1 MGIRAERAGHAGFA
15 DLAGRDLGV
24 RRGSQPQEQAAAP
37 PPAAPAP
44 EPPKAPYYVYV
55 TNEIGG
61 DLTVIDG
68 GTNQV
73 VATIPLG
80 KRPRGI
86 KVSPDGTKL
95 FVALSGSPMAPP
107 GTDESKLP
115 PPDRTA
121 DGIGIVDIAARKVS
135 TVLTSG
141 TDPEQI
147 SLSADGSKVFVSN
160 EDAGVASIIDVASNK
175 IIGNVKVGGEPEGVT
190 TSPNGQWV
198 YVTSE
203 EDNQVAVIDTAS
215 NKVIKMLQ
223 VGARPRSSAFLP
235 DSSKRVRHRRE
246 RRHGARRRHEKSLG
260 DQDTEDHRRD
270 GAADGRDCVT

>member
-1 MGIRAERAGHAGFA
+1 MAAE
-15 DLAGRDLGV
+15 V
-24 RRGSQPQEQAAAP
+24 QPQEQAAAP

-121 DGIGIVDIAARKVS
+121 DGIGIVDIAARKVT

-141 TDPEQI
+141 TDPEQLA
-147 SLSADGSKVFVSN
+147 LSADGSKLFVSN
-160 EDAGVASIIDVASNK
+160 EDAGAASILDIASNK
-175 IIGNVKVGGEPEGVT
+175 ILANIKVGGEPEGVT

-203 EDNQVAVIDTAS
+203 EDNQVAVIDTAEQQGDQDAQGRPAAA
-215 NKVIKMLQ
+215 L
-223 VGARPRSSAFLP
+223 VGVPARQLACI
-235 DSSKRVRHRRE
+235 RHVGE
-246 RRHGARRRHEKSLG
+246 RRNRARGRHEKSLG
-260 DQDTEDHRRD
+260 DQDT
-270 GAADGRDCVT
+270 

>member
-1 MGIRAERAGHAGFA
+1 MKGLGTRDWRLVLNARVT
-15 DLAGRDLGV
+15 LAALILLAAVSACGGNQ
-24 RRGSQPQEQAAAP
+24 QPEQAAAP

-68 GTNQV
+68 GTHQV

-121 DGIGIVDIAARKVS
+121 DGIGIVDIAARKMT

-141 TDPEQI
+141 TDPEQV

-215 NKVIKMLQ
+215 NKVIKMLE

-235 DSSKRVRHRRE
+235 DSSKRLRDRRE
-246 RRHGARRRHEKSLG
+246 RRNGSRGRHEEHTRSS
-260 DQDTEDHRRD
+260 RR
-270 GAADGRDCVT
+270 

>member
-1 MGIRAERAGHAGFA
+1 MKGLGIRPAFVHGASATSR
-15 DLAGRDLGV
+15 RSLGV
-24 RRGSQPQEQAAAP
+24 GGNLAIRLNVRVTLFSLVLLATISACGSGNQQQEQTAAP

-44 EPPKAPYYVYV
+44 APPKAPYHVYV

-61 DLTVIDG
+61 DLTIIDG
-68 GTNQV
+68 GSNEV

-121 DGIGIVDIAARKVS
+121 DGIGVVDIATRKVT

-160 EDAGVASIIDVASNK
+160 EDAGIASIIDVASNK

-203 EDNQVAVIDTAS
+203 EDNQIAVIDTAAG
-215 NKVIKMLQ
+215 NEAQCIHQK
-223 VGARPRSSAFLP
+223 
-235 DSSKRVRHRRE
+235 
-246 RRHGARRRHEKSLG
+246 
-260 DQDTEDHRRD
+260 
-270 GAADGRDCVT
+270 

>member
-1 MGIRAERAGHAGFA
+1 M
-15 DLAGRDLGV
+15 
-24 RRGSQPQEQAAAP
+24 
-37 PPAAPAP
+37 
-44 EPPKAPYYVYV
+44 YV

-68 GTNQV
+68 GTHQV

-121 DGIGIVDIAARKVS
+121 DGIGIVDIAARKIT

-141 TDPEQI
+141 TDPEQM

-160 EDAGVASIIDVASNK
+160 EDAGAASIIDVASNK
-175 IIGNVKVGGEPEGVT
+175 IVGNVKVGGEPEGVT

-215 NKVIKMLQ
+215 NKVIKMLE

-235 DSSKRVRHRRE
+235 DSSKAYVTAENGGTVHVVDTKT
-246 RRHGARRRHEKSLG
+246 HSVT
-260 DQDTEDHRRD
+260 QDAEDYRRD
-270 GAADGRDCVT
+270 GAADGRDRLA

>member
-1 MGIRAERAGHAGFA
+1 M
-15 DLAGRDLGV
+15 
-24 RRGSQPQEQAAAP
+24 
-37 PPAAPAP
+37 
-44 EPPKAPYYVYV
+44 YV

-73 VATIPLG
+73 VSTIPLG

-121 DGIGIVDIAARKVS
+121 DGIGVVDIATRKVT

-147 SLSADGSKVFVSN
+147 SL
-160 EDAGVASIIDVASNK
+160 ERRRI
-175 IIGNVKVGGEPEGVT
+175 EGVRVERGRRGCEHHRCREQQDHRQREGGRRT
-190 TSPNGQWV
+190 GRRHDKPERAVGV
-198 YVTSE
+198 RHVE

-215 NKVIKMLQ
+215 NKVIKMFE

-235 DSSKRVRHRRE
+235 DSSRAYVTAENGGTVHVVDTKTHSVTKTLKITGEMARPMGVTASPDGKRVYVTTGR
-246 RRHGARRRHEKSLG
+246 GQMLL
-260 DQDTEDHRRD
+260 
-270 GAADGRDCVT
+270 AD